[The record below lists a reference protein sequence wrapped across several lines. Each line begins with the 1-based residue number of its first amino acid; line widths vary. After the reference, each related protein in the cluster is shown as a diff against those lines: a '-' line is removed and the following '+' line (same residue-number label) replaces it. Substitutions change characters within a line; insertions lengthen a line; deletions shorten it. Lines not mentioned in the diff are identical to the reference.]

1 MTNGRYGL
9 LEVVLSFL
17 AGCVVGGAAALLY
30 APQSGTRTR
39 RRIADFAEDI
49 RDRAGD
55 VTEQA
60 TEKLQKAREQATEK
74 VHQAI
79 ERGRSLVDV

>member
-1 MTNGRYGL
+1 MTNERYGL
-9 LEVVLSFL
+9 LEVGLAFF
-17 AGCVVGGAAALLY
+17 AGCLVGGTVALLY

-39 RRIADFAEDI
+39 RRIADFAEDV

-60 TEKLQKAREQATEK
+60 TEKIQKATEQANEK
-74 VHQAI
+74 FHSVI
-79 ERGRSLVDV
+79 ERSRNMVNM

>member
-1 MTNGRYGL
+1 MTNERCGL
-9 LEVVLSFL
+9 PEVVLSFL
-17 AGCVVGGAAALLY
+17 AGCVVGGTVALLY

-39 RRIADFAEDI
+39 RRIADFTEDI